1 MIDKEENR
9 KAKSFMDPKKRQ
21 WNEQFSEKKK
31 VARQILQDNAIRFKT
46 LIRKDI
52 VVGDNTEERGEN
64 NSDYKIIKIR
74 NGKS

>member
-1 MIDKEENR
+1 MSNIFR
-9 KAKSFMDPKKRQ
+9 
-21 WNEQFSEKKK
+21 KKK

-64 NSDYKIIKIR
+64 NSNYKIIKIR